1 MLCSLRWALPLVM
14 LIASMALAQP
24 PVPPPVPP
32 FAPQAQNV
40 SPLPPAFPTAAPQ
53 VIPTPPPTAP
63 NAMEM
68 SKPFAPPNRI
78 GNRSL
83 TEWLVDFKS
92 SDPTVREQATRVV
105 QLFGIP
111 AARSQAIKPL
121 IGMFDDPDPG
131 VRINAILVTSSIG
144 FDKLEDAKAASDK
157 LTSVL
162 GKTLPGSVIRL
173 HATRALAG
181 IGREAFGAINAV
193 VAVAEDPSWEIRAA
207 AATTLGRIGG
217 IAFEDKAIQ
226 TTASPNLIP
235 IVKRPPS
242 KAAMDRLNLHLIRDK
257 SATVRMEACHSLVLL
272 GPPYSADPN
281 GYPALA
287 KPYIDVISARVK
299 GLETDPTVKVWLMLL
314 HIMYDDR
321 VFNTTLKSMGGLVT
335 ATDPQLQV
343 QALNALAVLG
353 PKAKPVMNTIMT
365 ALFHD
370 EPMVAAAAIT
380 TVMSMGDE
388 ARAAQPELERLVLTT
403 KNADLKKFAE
413 NAVAALKNDRRPAA
427 PIAPAALPA
436 KKP

>member
-14 LIASMALAQP
+14 LIASMAVAQP

-32 FAPQAQNV
+32 FTPPAQNV
-40 SPLPPAFPTAAPQ
+40 SPLPPALPTAAPQ
-53 VIPTPPPTAP
+53 VIPTPPPVAAP

-68 SKPFAPPNRI
+68 SKPFAPPNRV

-83 TEWLVDFKS
+83 TDWLADYKS
-92 SDPTVREQATRVV
+92 SDPTVREQAIRVV
-105 QLFGIP
+105 PMFGTP

-131 VRINAILVTSSIG
+131 VRINAILVTASIG

-181 IGREAFGAINAV
+181 IGQEAHGAINAV
-193 VAVAEDPSWEIRAA
+193 VVVAEDPSWEIRAA
-207 AATTLGRIGG
+207 AATTLGRIAG
-217 IAFEDKAIQ
+217 IAYEDKAIQ

-242 KAAMDRLNLHLIRDK
+242 KAAMDKLNFQLIRDK

-321 VFNTTLKSMGGLVT
+321 VFDATLKSIGGLVS

-353 PKAKPVMNTIMT
+353 AKAKPVMNPILIAM
-365 ALFHD
+365 FHD

-388 ARAAQPELERLVLTT
+388 ARAAQPDLERLILTT

-413 NAVAALKNDRRPAA
+413 NAVSALKNDRRPAA
-427 PIAPAALPA
+427 PAPAALPA